1 MNLKLSNLGLQMFI
15 DAQKS
20 RTEIFV
26 IKKQQRETEAMFES
40 LQEGI
45 VVIQD
50 NSIAF
55 MNSLFKRLFDKKMN
69 FLD

>member
-1 MNLKLSNLGLQMFI
+1 
-15 DAQKS
+15 
-20 RTEIFV
+20 
-26 IKKQQRETEAMFES
+26 MFES

-55 MNSLFKRLFDKKMN
+55 MNSLFKRLFERN
-69 FLD
+69 ENLLDQDIFKVYSKEADDEDGDTSNRSGSSNNKFFK